1 MTLERKWIG
10 TLDSRHHRRR
20 IYLEAKANSRRLF
33 LGENGGPLRLSSRRI
48 DQGGQGQYFSNLC
61 FDVNCSLAQTFILFG
76 CSVAALWT
84 HTWKDAGLNLTEN
97 F

>member
-1 MTLERKWIG
+1 MYEIFDTAEYKTLQ
-10 TLDSRHHRRR
+10 HRRR
-20 IYLEAKANSRRLF
+20 IYLEAKANSRQLF
-33 LGENGGPLRLSSRRI
+33 LGENGAPLRLSSRRI

-76 CSVAALWT
+76 SSVAALWT